1 MSGRQAEISAP
12 AQGDWWFTLWP
23 ASTSHQN
30 SHRKIM
36 SPSTEF
42 MQMVVHLSEDKKM
55 HFHFKMKVLEVLSR
69 QEQAKASSCMW
80 AVSAHASCLISV
92 GVYTAR
98 VTQARRSRKGR
109 GCNPIK
115 SQTNFILLRRC
126 KQKSHRFLR
135 QILLQCNFWI
145 ENINH
150 YWVCSITNNN
160 RELDASTKKV
170 FVRQAML
177 FLLI

>member
-1 MSGRQAEISAP
+1 
-12 AQGDWWFTLWP
+12 
-23 ASTSHQN
+23 
-30 SHRKIM
+30 M

-55 HFHFKMKVLEVLSR
+55 HFHFKIKMLEVLSR
-69 QEQAKASSCMW
+69 QEQAKASICMW
-80 AVSAHASCLISV
+80 AVSARASCLILG

-98 VTQARRSRKGR
+98 VTQARQSRKGHDY
-109 GCNPIK
+109 NPIK
-115 SQTNFILLRRC
+115 SQTKFILLRKC
-126 KQKSHRFLR
+126 KQKTHRFLR

-150 YWVCSITNNN
+150 YWVCSITNNCQNN

-170 FVRQAML
+170 FVRQATL